1 MQAVTQPHPPSKPF
15 TFASLFGAAAYQQEM
30 LRFVMV
36 STLDVFMTYVLL
48 RQPGGQFVESNPIA
62 RFFIY
67 GWGVKGM
74 VWFKLAMTALVCV
87 LSQIVARPRPL
98 VAKWLLNG
106 ATVVVA
112 GVVIYSLALLLRHG
126 DSAMVTDVLMEDAG

>member
-1 MQAVTQPHPPSKPF
+1 MSDPPRRAKPF
-15 TFASLFGAAAYQQEM
+15 PFSALVRPAACQQEM
-30 LRFVMV
+30 LRFVLV

-74 VWFKLAMTALVCV
+74 VGFKLSMTALVCV
-87 LSQIVARPRPL
+87 ISQIVAGPRPR
-98 VAKWLLNG
+98 VAKGLLNG
-106 ATVVVA
+106 ATLVVA
-112 GVVIYSLALLLRHG
+112 GVVVYSLVLMLKHADTGGLSG
-126 DSAMVTDVLMEDAG
+126 VLMEAVD

>member
-1 MQAVTQPHPPSKPF
+1 MTEHPPTAK
-15 TFASLFGAAAYQQEM
+15 TFSLKALFRPAACLQETF
-30 LRFVMV
+30 RFVLV

-62 RFFIY
+62 RYFIY

-74 VWFKLAMTALVCV
+74 VGFKLSMTALVCV
-87 LSQIVARPRPL
+87 ISQIVVRRRPL

-106 ATVVVA
+106 ATLVVA
-112 GVVIYSLALLLRHG
+112 GVVIYSLTLLLRHG
-126 DSAMVTDVLMEDAG
+126 HAGGISEMVIDHTD

>member
-1 MQAVTQPHPPSKPF
+1 MTEHPPTAKSF
-15 TFASLFGAAAYQQEM
+15 SLKALFRPAACQQEM
-30 LRFVMV
+30 LRFVLV

-62 RFFIY
+62 RYFIY

-74 VWFKLAMTALVCV
+74 VGFKLSMTALVCV
-87 LSQIVARPRPL
+87 ISQIVVRRRPL

-106 ATVVVA
+106 ATLVVA
-112 GVVIYSLALLLRHG
+112 GVVIYSLMLLLRHG
-126 DSAMVTDVLMEDAG
+126 HAGGISEMVIDHTD